1 MKKAAQENSL
11 ETLNILYAV
20 PEYVPAFNIGGPVIS
35 LSAVAEHLVN
45 RGHKVVVY
53 TTNSNGVEDLDVPLN
68 QPVMVNGVE
77 VWYFPRFE
85 IIKKIFPFWKYF
97 SQSVGYRYS
106 PGLARKV
113 RRTLTN
119 FDLVHTQAIWAF
131 PSLIAGR
138 KAIQSGIP
146 LFIHQRGEL
155 HPARLDY
162 RSLKKRVYLELFVRP
177 ILDRATMLF
186 ALNSAE
192 ENNFQGL
199 NFTRPCRVIPNGI
212 NVEEFTQKPDQT
224 ELEKYSIQPEQFIL
238 LFMSRMHTFKGA
250 DLLVQAFLNHAGKYP
265 DSVLVM
271 AGPDEQGFT
280 SNLVELVNDQSL
292 ENRVLFPGMV
302 SGKLKKSLLSR
313 ANLFCLPS
321 VGEGFSMAL
330 LESLASGTPVMIT
343 PGCNFPE
350 IKEHQ
355 AGFIVERSLDAWTN
369 ELERILQNPEQL
381 PALGQNAC
389 NLVKKY
395 YSWDKIVDQIEQA
408 YNDGVGQSGRDKK

>member
-1 MKKAAQENSL
+1 MADGYSLMKKIVEESSR

-35 LSAVAEHLVN
+35 LSAVAENLVN
-45 RGHKVVVY
+45 RGHKVIVY
-53 TTNSNGVEDLDVPLN
+53 TTNSNGVDDLDVPLN

-113 RRTLTN
+113 RLTLTN

-138 KAIQSGIP
+138 KAIQSSIP

-192 ENNFQGL
+192 EKNFQNL

-212 NVEEFTQKPDQT
+212 NVEEFTQKPDQKD
-224 ELEKYSIQPEQFIL
+224 LDKYSIQPEQFIL
-238 LFMSRMHTFKGA
+238 LFMGRMHTFKGA

-265 DSVLVM
+265 DSVLIM

-280 SNLVELVNDQSL
+280 SNLVELVSDHNL

-302 SGKLKKSLLSR
+302 SGKFRNLS
-313 ANLFCLPS
+313 
-321 VGEGFSMAL
+321 
-330 LESLASGTPVMIT
+330 
-343 PGCNFPE
+343 
-350 IKEHQ
+350 
-355 AGFIVERSLDAWTN
+355 W
-369 ELERILQNPEQL
+369 PEQTCFVCL
-381 PALGQNAC
+381 LLGKDFQWLCWNPWPAGHL
-389 NLVKKY
+389 
-395 YSWDKIVDQIEQA
+395 
-408 YNDGVGQSGRDKK
+408 